1 MLRRNP
7 KRESEFAGP
16 LEVSATWVH
25 VGMNLGRLSFFLTLG
40 SVHWHSLTLSLT
52 KRELGLAASSR
63 CWFRARRML
72 QQASSGCSGTRQ
84 HERRRHGCPKHP
96 GEFTRACTILPIVYR
111 VQFLFAL
118 YLLQRYILYCS
129 GAHGSEPSSSKHEF
143 RPTQEIRHV
152 HPQDQGLLRPVE

>member
-1 MLRRNP
+1 MLRRNL

-16 LEVSATWVH
+16 LESISH
-25 VGMNLGRLSFFLTLG
+25 VGTRGNEPGTAFFFPHSRFCTLALT
-40 SVHWHSLTLSLT
+40 HSLT

-84 HERRRHGCPKHP
+84 HERRRHGYPKHP

>member
-1 MLRRNP
+1 MLRRNL

-25 VGMNLGRLSFFLTLG
+25 VGMNLGRFLFPHSRFCTLALT
-40 SVHWHSLTLSLT
+40 HSLTHEERAGAGSVIQMLVSCPGHAAAGKLRLFWNETTRASPPRLS
-52 KRELGLAASSR
+52 
-63 CWFRARRML
+63 
-72 QQASSGCSGTRQ
+72 QA
-84 HERRRHGCPKHP
+84 PA